1 MGLKKSENRKSF
13 RVPVNLP
20 AIIYRRKDKGYQNPE
35 RCILVDI
42 GVGGA
47 CVKSEYRYAK
57 NEILNLRIKL
67 GNYRG
72 ISLLGQVIRITE
84 MEFRQYRYGIL
95 FAQVWDSEH
104 IRLSNILSR
113 MRAYLIAKNS

>member
-1 MGLKKSENRKSF
+1 MGIEKSDKRKSF
-13 RVPVNLP
+13 RIPVDLP
-20 AIIYRRKDKGYQNPE
+20 VIIYRRKDKGYRNPE
-35 RCILVDI
+35 KGILVDI

-47 CVKSEYRYAK
+47 CVDSGYRYAE
-57 NEILNLRIKL
+57 NEILSLRIKL

-84 MEFRQYRYGIL
+84 MESGQYRYGIL

-104 IRLSNILSR
+104 IYLSNILNR
-113 MRAYLIAKNS
+113 MKNHLTGKKS